1 MPRCWITKPEQ
12 LNLQL
17 PMLFIEH
24 CPAQVWGCSIS
35 GVLVPTEG
43 RDVALLVD
51 LISRP
56 FVPTYLH
63 PSHPN
68 PHRLIWNK
76 SVLLWWMQCSAPYW
90 ANRSRV
96 AQSGSERPPE
106 WFALKMYSSLS
117 PKLLPCPI
125 CNVQL
130 IPLTSPPDSSFSSLH
145 AIWQSELFHQPLP
158 NSAMFKES

>member
-24 CPAQVWGCSIS
+24 CPAQVGGCSIS

-90 ANRSRV
+90 ANRARV
-96 AQSGSERPPE
+96 EGCSKQLWEATRVIWSQNVFFAQPKTSALSNLQCSIDSTDFHSGFFILITPCHLTVWAVSPT
-106 WFALKMYSSLS
+106 S
-117 PKLLPCPI
+117 PK
-125 CNVQL
+125 
-130 IPLTSPPDSSFSSLH
+130 
-145 AIWQSELFHQPLP
+145 
-158 NSAMFKES
+158 